1 MAKNLNHHLYQKP
14 TSGVW
19 YFQKKARGLSKSY
32 KLSLETKSV
41 VEAKRKRDELLKQIQ
56 AHGRIPKEEPIAV
69 SENMP
74 FGEVA
79 QRWSEIIKPRIED
92 TTFANYRKVMNKHVL
107 PAFGNK
113 PIADITSLDIETF
126 ISKLKVG
133 GKTKQNILT
142 PFRLVMKFGKKHGVI
157 RSNPFADVDPIRKT
171 KSRPTRALTLDE
183 IRDFIEVLD
192 DFWKPLFILLFFT
205 GVRIGEAAGLKWKR
219 VDLVNGVVQIR
230 KTIVYV
236 SGTYVYKKPKTESSN
251 RDVKLPKFV
260 VDALREQRKRTWK
273 GEGENFVFLNKEGR
287 HLHRHTLN
295 RTVIKPALKKIQA
308 TTHISARDTR
318 ASYITNALDQNE
330 RMSFI
335 QKQVGHT
342 TTRMIVDHYYRHVP
356 APDDGDRLEGAWNS
370 TTFLPPLK
378 DADFQVSEIITK

>member
-1 MAKNLNHHLYQKP
+1 VRGRQKP
-14 TSGVW
+14 
-19 YFQKKARGLSKSY
+19 Y
-32 KLSLETKSV
+32 KLSLETNSKL
-41 VEAKRKRDELLKQIQ
+41 EARRKRDEYLKQIDQ
-56 AHGRIPKEEPIAV
+56 QGFIKERRDGSIR
-69 SENMP
+69 NNG

-79 QRWSEIIKPRIED
+79 TKWAEIVKTQIAE
-92 TTFANYRKVMNKHVL
+92 TTFQNYQKVMNSHVL
-107 PAFGNK
+107 PAFGNT

-126 ISKLKVG
+126 ISKLNVRS
-133 GKTKQNILT
+133 KTKLNILT
-142 PFRLVMKFGKKHGVI
+142 PFRLVMKFGKKHGII
-157 RSNPFADVDPIRKT
+157 RSNPFADVDPIKSS
-171 KSRPTRALTLDE
+171 KSRPAGVLSLDE
-183 IRDFIEVLD
+183 IRHFIEVLD

-230 KTIVYV
+230 KSIVYV
-236 SGTYVYKKPKTESSN
+236 NG
-251 RDVKLPKFV
+251 
-260 VDALREQRKRTWK
+260 
-273 GEGENFVFLNKEGR
+273 G

-295 RTVIKPALKKIQA
+295 RTVIKPALIKIQA

-378 DADFQVSEIITK
+378 DADFQVSEKTG

>member
-1 MAKNLNHHLYQKP
+1 MARCPEGSHR
-14 TSGVW
+14 S
-19 YFQKKARGLSKSY
+19 
-32 KLSLETKSV
+32 
-41 VEAKRKRDELLKQIQ
+41 
-56 AHGRIPKEEPIAV
+56 
-69 SENMP
+69 
-74 FGEVA
+74 
-79 QRWSEIIKPRIED
+79 
-92 TTFANYRKVMNKHVL
+92 
-107 PAFGNK
+107 PAITQSCCHCNT

-133 GKTKQNILT
+133 SKTKQNILT

-236 SGTYVYKKPKTESSN
+236 SGTYVYKKPKTESSI
-251 RDVKLPKFV
+251 RDVKLPSFV

-273 GEGENFVFLNKEGR
+273 GNGENFVFVNKEGR

-295 RTVIKPALKKIQA
+295 RTVIVPALEKIKTA
-308 TTHISARDTR
+308 THISAKDTR
-318 ASYITNALDQNE
+318 ASYITNALDKNE

-342 TTRMIVDHYYRHVP
+342 MTRMIVDHYCRHVP
-356 APDDGDRLEGAWNS
+356 APDDGNRLEDAWNS
-370 TTFLPPLK
+370 SGILPVPEGSDL
-378 DADFQVSEIITK
+378 QVFEKT

>member
-19 YFQKKARGLSKSY
+19 YFQKKVRGLKKFY

-41 VEAKRKRDELLKQIQ
+41 VDARRKRDELLKQIQ
-56 AHGRIPKEEPIAV
+56 IHGRIPKEEPIAV
-69 SENMP
+69 SDSML

-79 QRWSEIIKPRIED
+79 QRWSEIIKTRIED
-92 TTFANYRKVMNKHVL
+92 TTFANYRKIMNKHVL
-107 PAFGNK
+107 PAFGNT

-126 ISKLKVG
+126 ISKLNVRS
-133 GKTKQNILT
+133 KTKLNILT
-142 PFRLVMKFGKKHGVI
+142 PFRLVMKFGKKHGII
-157 RSNPFADVDPIRKT
+157 RSNPFADVDPIKSS
-171 KSRPTRALTLDE
+171 KSRPAGVLSLDE
-183 IRDFIEVLD
+183 IRRFLEVLD

-230 KTIVYV
+230 KSIVYV
-236 SGTYVYKKPKTESSN
+236 NGGYVYKKPKTESSI

-378 DADFQVSEIITK
+378 DADFQVSEKTG

>member
-1 MAKNLNHHLYQKP
+1 MARNLNHHLYQYP
-14 TSGVW
+14 STGVW
-19 YFQKKARGLSKSY
+19 YFQKKAKGLKKPY

-41 VEAKRKRDELLKQIQ
+41 VEARRKRDELLKQVQ
-56 AHGRIPKEEPIAV
+56 TYGRIPKEEPIAV
-69 SENMP
+69 SESML

-79 QRWSEIIKPRIED
+79 QRWSEIIKTRIED

-107 PAFGNK
+107 PAFGNT

-133 GKTKQNILT
+133 SKTKQNILT
-142 PFRLVMKFGKKHGVI
+142 PFRMVMKFGKKHGII
-157 RSNPFADVDPIRKT
+157 RSNPFSDVDPIRKT

-183 IRDFIEVLD
+183 IRCFLEVLD
-192 DFWKPLFILLFFT
+192 EFWKPLFILLFFT

-219 VDLVNGVVQIR
+219 VDLVNSVVQIR

-236 SGTYVYKKPKTESSN
+236 NGGYVYKKPKTESSI
-251 RDVKLPKFV
+251 RDVKLPSFV
-260 VDALREQRKRTWK
+260 VEALREQRKRTWK
-273 GEGENFVFLNKEGR
+273 GDGENFVFLNKEGR

-295 RTVIKPALKKIQA
+295 RTVITPALKKMRA

-356 APDDGDRLEGAWNS
+356 APDDGNRLEDAWNS
-370 TTFLPPLK
+370 TSILPVSK
-378 DADFQVSEIITK
+378 DADSQVSEKTG

>member
-32 KLSLETKSV
+32 KLSLETNSV
-41 VEAKRKRDELLKQIQ
+41 VEARRKRDELLKQIQ
-56 AHGRIPKEEPIAV
+56 THGRIPKEEPIAV
-69 SENMP
+69 SEAMP

-79 QRWSEIIKPRIED
+79 QRWSEIIKTRIED
-92 TTFANYRKVMNKHVL
+92 TTFANYRKVMNAHIL
-107 PAFGNK
+107 PAFGNT

-126 ISKLKVG
+126 ISRLKVC

-171 KSRPTRALTLDE
+171 KSRPTKALTLDE
-183 IRDFIEVLD
+183 IRRFIDVLD
-192 DFWKPLFILLFFT
+192 DFWKPLFVLLFFT

-236 SGTYVYKKPKTESSN
+236 NGGYVYKKPKTEASI
-251 RDVKLPKFV
+251 RDVKLPSFV
-260 VDALREQRKRTWK
+260 VSRLCASNGK
-273 GEGENFVFLNKEGR
+273 GHGR
-287 HLHRHTLN
+287 GMG
-295 RTVIKPALKKIQA
+295 KI
-308 TTHISARDTR
+308 SC
-318 ASYITNALDQNE
+318 S
-330 RMSFI
+330 
-335 QKQVGHT
+335 
-342 TTRMIVDHYYRHVP
+342 
-356 APDDGDRLEGAWNS
+356 
-370 TTFLPPLK
+370 
-378 DADFQVSEIITK
+378 